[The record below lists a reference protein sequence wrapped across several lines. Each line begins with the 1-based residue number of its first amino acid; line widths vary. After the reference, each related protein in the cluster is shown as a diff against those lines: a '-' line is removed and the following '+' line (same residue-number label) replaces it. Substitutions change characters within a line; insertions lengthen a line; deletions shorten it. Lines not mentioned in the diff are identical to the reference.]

1 MALNLLAI
9 LACLL
14 IELAVVCIFIFTV
27 KRDYFRN
34 IEDAQYQVFWS
45 DVEALLASTAEE
57 SNHDTEKEQ

>member
-14 IELAVVCIFIFTV
+14 IELAVVCIFIFMV

-34 IEDAQYQVFWS
+34 IEDAQYQFFWS

-57 SNHDTEKEQ
+57 SNHDTEKKQ

>member
-1 MALNLLAI
+1 MIMSLLAI
-9 LACLL
+9 LASLL
-14 IELAVVCIFIFTV
+14 TGLVSVIIFIFV
-27 KRDYFRN
+27 FKQDYFRN

>member
-14 IELAVVCIFIFTV
+14 IELAVVCIFIFMV